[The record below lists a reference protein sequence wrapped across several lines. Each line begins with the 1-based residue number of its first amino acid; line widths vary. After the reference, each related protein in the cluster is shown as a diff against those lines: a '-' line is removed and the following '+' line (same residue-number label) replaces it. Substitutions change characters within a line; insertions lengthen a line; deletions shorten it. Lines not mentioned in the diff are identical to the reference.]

1 MTTITAPTRTVRA
14 ATAEDVA
21 RIARVL
27 ALAFEHD
34 PVAAWFL
41 PRAHDRLGKLV
52 RGFESVYVRRL
63 SLPHGAVMTT
73 DHHTGAALWIPPENV
88 HLSTLDEL
96 RLLPSLARMYGR
108 GLPRALKGM
117 GAMDAVHPHEPHYYL
132 PIIGVDPA
140 AQGQGIGSSLLR
152 PVLERADREGMP
164 AYLEATTPR
173 NRALYARHGF
183 EDVDVLHL
191 PYDGPPMWRMW
202 REPKS

>member
-1 MTTITAPTRTVRA
+1 MTTPTLTAPLSRTATSRDARA
-14 ATAEDVA
+14 
-21 RIARVL
+21 IAHVL

-41 PRAHDRLGKLV
+41 PRKRDRYAKLAQA
-52 RGFESVYVRRL
+52 FDSVYVRRL
-63 SLPHGAVMTT
+63 SLPHGVAMTT
-73 DHHTGAALWIPPENV
+73 DDHAGAALWIPPGRSQ
-88 HLSTLDEL
+88 LSAMDNL
-96 RLLPSLARMYGR
+96 RLMPHLARVYGR

-117 GAMDAVHPHEPHYYL
+117 AAMDAVHPHEPHYYL

-140 AQGQGIGSSLLR
+140 AQGQGVGSSLLR

-183 EDVDVLHL
+183 EDVDVLYL

-202 REPKS
+202 REPNS

>member
-1 MTTITAPTRTVRA
+1 VQ
-14 ATAEDVA
+14 
-21 RIARVL
+21 
-27 ALAFEHD
+27 
-34 PVAAWFL
+34 
-41 PRAHDRLGKLV
+41 LGT
-52 RGFESVYVRRL
+52 F
-63 SLPHGAVMTT
+63 
-73 DHHTGAALWIPPENV
+73 
-88 HLSTLDEL
+88 DEL
-96 RLLPSLARMYGR
+96 RLMPALARTYGR

-117 GAMDAVHPHEPHYYL
+117 AAMDAVHPHEPHYYL